1 MLLSIDNLPKLGQRF
16 PINPPI
22 LIPPHTSPYMH
33 PIYLPF
39 LDYLFY
45 ILVIDSSAQKD
56 LALAEFG
63 VYFMDL
69 LDVGGGQGGGFAAL
83 G

>member
-1 MLLSIDNLPKLGQRF
+1 
-16 PINPPI
+16 
-22 LIPPHTSPYMH
+22 MH